1 MKPNYNRGDR
11 LVKKQIL
18 SLNKHLPR
26 KRKFLDELLLMERPH
41 VVGADGTRH
50 RFKKEELKKISEII
64 SESEHHLLKLPIY
77 IEIDSM
83 ASGSRISGR
92 LENKVVCN
100 ILSIKNNQ
108 NIETYLYRKD
118 IKMLRNE
125 LPTTTQYI
133 FLVR

>member
-1 MKPNYNRGDR
+1 MTPDFNRGDR

-26 KRKFLDELLLMERPH
+26 QRKFLDELLLEKRPH
-41 VVGADGTRH
+41 VVGADGSRH
-50 RFKKEELKKISEII
+50 RFKKDELKKLSEILDK
-64 SESEHHLLKLPIY
+64 SEHHLLKLPIY
-77 IEIDSM
+77 IEIDSN

-92 LENKVVCN
+92 FENKVICGVLEIENCPN
-100 ILSIKNNQ
+100 
-108 NIETYLYRKD
+108 ETYLYKPD
-118 IKMLRNE
+118 IKILRKE

>member
-1 MKPNYNRGDR
+1 MKPGYNRGDR

-26 KRKFLDELLLMERPH
+26 QRKFLEELLQMEKPH

-50 RFKKEELKKISEII
+50 RFKQDELKKISAIL
-64 SESEHHLLKLPIY
+64 SESEYHLLKLPIY

-92 LENKVVCN
+92 LENKVICN
-100 ILSIKNNQ
+100 ILALKNQ
-108 NIETYLYRKD
+108 DIEIYLYRKD
-118 IKMLRNE
+118 IKMLRKE

>member
-1 MKPNYNRGDR
+1 MKPGYNRGDR

-26 KRKFLDELLLMERPH
+26 QRKFLEELLQMEKPH
-41 VVGADGTRH
+41 VIGADGTRH
-50 RFKKEELKKISEII
+50 RFKKDELKKISAIL
-64 SESEHHLLKLPIY
+64 SESEYHLLKLPIY

-92 LENKVVCN
+92 LENKVICN
-100 ILSIKNNQ
+100 ILALKNQ
-108 NIETYLYRKD
+108 DIEIYLYRKD
-118 IKMLRNE
+118 IKMLRKE

>member
-1 MKPNYNRGDR
+1 MKPDYNRGDR

-26 KRKFLDELLLMERPH
+26 QRKFLDELLLMERPH

-50 RFKKEELKKISEII
+50 RFKKDELKKISEIL

-92 LENKVVCN
+92 LENKVICN
-100 ILSIKNNQ
+100 ILTIKNPD
-108 NIETYLYRKD
+108 IETYLYRKD
-118 IKMLRNE
+118 IKMLRKE